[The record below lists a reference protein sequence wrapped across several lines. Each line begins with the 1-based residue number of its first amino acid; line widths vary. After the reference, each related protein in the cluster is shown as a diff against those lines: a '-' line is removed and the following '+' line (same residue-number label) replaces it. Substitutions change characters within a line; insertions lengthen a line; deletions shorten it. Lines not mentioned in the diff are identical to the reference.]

1 MQLHPEQ
8 LDEAELPRDENTSF
22 LVIGFWEFHEKNQE
36 GAHATVFFGRELCF
50 YETSSFY
57 LHIYT
62 GLGITTNIQRRK
74 YLVIDATLCPFPL
87 AFIRVVIF
95 FSLGERLFKSDY
107 VLSKF
112 KAVVG
117 NVLMY

>member
-22 LVIGFWEFHEKNQE
+22 LVIESGSFMRRIRKVHMQQ
-36 GAHATVFFGRELCF
+36 FFLGELCF

-74 YLVIDATLCPFPL
+74 YLVKGANFMPFSFGVYPSCY
-87 AFIRVVIF
+87 IF
-95 FSLGERLFKSDY
+95 FLLEKDCLKLILF
-107 VLSKF
+107 
-112 KAVVG
+112 
-117 NVLMY
+117 

>member
-22 LVIGFWEFHEKNQE
+22 LVIGFLEFHEKNQE
-36 GAHATVFFGRELCF
+36 GAHATVFFFGRELCF

-74 YLVIDATLCPFPL
+74 YLVKGATICPFSFGVYPSCY
-87 AFIRVVIF
+87 IF
-95 FSLGERLFKSDY
+95 FSWRKI
-107 VLSKF
+107 V
-112 KAVVG
+112 
-117 NVLMY
+117 